1 MNSTHTTDT
10 RAGPLILPA
19 TDHPVTHV
27 TVYRDRAEVA
37 RKLAAVSIKRT
48 SPTTIQLRG
57 LPRSLDTN
65 SVRVEPLTNSARVL
79 IADVQVADQL
89 ERVEKKPEEEAAAED
104 DAWRKRRP
112 RPAWLIKQYADAR
125 ASTVKLDSGADLVKD
140 FVAGFVPSHEHVGK
154 DLTLRKVQLDEQVK
168 DAEANVADLDDWVR
182 SHEYL
187 VQRKDDEAEYE
198 MVMSVFVTLEV
209 PEKASSEGDAESIE
223 TDLLVSYVVPNARWS
238 PHYDLRVYSRD
249 NLAHLTYNANLRQWT
264 GEDWT
269 KAQLVL
275 STASIASIGH
285 DLPKFTSRW
294 ELREKA
300 PPLLMRKMS
309 PMKRSGAPPPPP
321 PPAPGGTVAMMAV
334 CEEGLAPLAAS
345 AMVAL
350 PPPAPKP
357 VISAP
362 KAEVLAEDTG
372 LTAAAFKIAMPTTV
386 PSDNVDHRVAI
397 AVLQLPVSFAR
408 VAVPRLAPGKVF
420 LEGTVT
426 NESDYVLVPGEA
438 RVGIDGSF
446 VGKSALDLVMPKATF
461 KLNLGLDPTI
471 EITLKPTQK
480 QTELGKPKPT
490 GALALFAG
498 SGNVASPSTVPAVA
512 AVMTPGCKVV
522 MHTNRIVIAN
532 KAGGNDGGNA
542 QSAAAPARI
551 RVSDQI
557 PTAQHADIHIV
568 LVDPDLSKGSGVAV
582 HVKASRNAA
591 ADEAATGA
599 GTSVAAQAAASGGS
613 MGSLK
618 RAKSSSAAKLPAAVA
633 AASITGGGRLPVFYK
648 DVGELEWDVDVDA
661 GKSTEIVCKYALVYP
676 KDFKVEGLTSK

>member
-1 MNSTHTTDT
+1 MTSTHTTDT

-48 SPTTIQLRG
+48 CQPPSSSVACRA
-57 LPRSLDTN
+57 RSTQT
-65 SVRVEPLTNSARVL
+65 RARVL
-79 IADVQVADQL
+79 IADVQVVDQL

-104 DAWRKRRP
+104 DTKAKKKTKVTAADVAAKRTELESARI
-112 RPAWLIKQYADAR
+112 RLEDLVTTRSVVQQQLGFIKQYADAR

-168 DAEANVADLDDWVR
+168 DAEANVAELDDWVR

-209 PEKASSEGDAESIE
+209 PEKASFEGDAESIE
-223 TDLLVSYVVPNARWS
+223 ADLLVSYVVPNARWS

-294 ELREKA
+294 ELRE
-300 PPLLMRKMS
+300 RV
-309 PMKRSGAPPPPP
+309 PPPVRLSARLSAYMPTS
-321 PPAPGGTVAMMAV
+321 PAYIPTSATVESSMQMPQAAP
-334 CEEGLAPLAAS
+334 APLAAS

-498 SGNVASPSTVPAVA
+498 SGNVASPSTVPA
-512 AVMTPGCKVV
+512 
-522 MHTNRIVIAN
+522 
-532 KAGGNDGGNA
+532 AGGNDGGNA

-582 HVKASRNAA
+582 QVKASRNAA

-633 AASITGGGRLPVFYK
+633 AASTTGGGRLPVFYK

-661 GKSTEIVCKYALVYP
+661 GKSTEIVCKYAVVYP